1 MKLSLHSFILG
12 PISLKNARL
21 NHLFF
26 YVLFFFGSAL
36 FSGIR
41 TSLLM
46 ILLILI
52 LNTGLEPLFGAWSR
66 RLGYPASLLI
76 QSLFSLGLFPI
87 LWLAAVSVAGASYS
101 WILSALLL
109 LIAMVG
115 LFLTKNH
122 PAPAAKIPFE
132 LIFVVLLVL
141 LTTYLPFSHVGK
153 SQPQGLA
160 YRAYFSSDYLKHF
173 SVVEAINKGKLPPS
187 NPYFE
192 GENFHYYWLIYATP
206 AFLAKLT
213 GSVPQAMF
221 AWSFAVNF
229 LFFGTLLL
237 LLQKVCVRSRSLA
250 YFLAAASL
258 TVSLEGLYFLIQKCG
273 FGLHKFLVLGSE
285 YNIDALTR
293 WLWNLPQI
301 DTLLRSMLYTPQHLM
316 AISLL
321 LVFFLALFLDFHR
334 PPLLSS
340 IMAMTIAASFFIGGI
355 LLLAWSVYFLVREA
369 HLFIVRKNRLFST
382 VKRGAAYFVLPLLT
396 LALFLVLRMAEPGW
410 RSEFFVQKL
419 SLWKVAL
426 LLFLNLGPLLLTGLA
441 GAGAATGRFPAR
453 LFHLTLF
460 PLTLLAVLF
469 VRIRGFE
476 NDLSLKLG
484 LVLIVQLVLFTALLF
499 EKFRLKAAL
508 AAFLVLLLIIP
519 GALTLVLDVYNSADV
534 TNRKFTLY
542 LPEEER
548 GVLNWTR
555 QNTPAAAVVQTFPP
569 AREENVSIIP
579 SFAGRNMFVGDRI
592 HGRIFQV
599 DETRYNQRMEILKR
613 HLQNLPSSAPELK
626 KMGLDYLF
634 WGRPEIYYFGVRPPL
649 KKLFFLGDTAL
660 YSLE

>member
-1 MKLSLHSFILG
+1 LKLGFHSFILG
-12 PISLKNARL
+12 PISLKGVRL

-26 YVLFFFGSAL
+26 YVLFFFGGAL

-46 ILLILI
+46 TLLILF
-52 LNTGLEPLFGAWSR
+52 LNMGIQPLFGDLAR
-66 RLGYPASLLI
+66 RLGYPGFLLI

-87 LWLAAVSVAGASYS
+87 LWLAAVLVAGPSYS
-101 WILSALLL
+101 GILSALLL
-109 LIAMVG
+109 LIAIVG
-115 LFLTKNH
+115 FFLTKNRPV
-122 PAPAAKIPFE
+122 PAGKMPVE
-132 LIFVVLLVL
+132 LIFVILLLLV
-141 LTTYLPFSHVGK
+141 TTYLPFSHVGK
-153 SQPQGLA
+153 TQPQGLA

-173 SVVEAINKGKLPPS
+173 SVVEAMNKGKLPPS
-187 NPYFE
+187 NPYFG
-192 GENFHYYWLIYATP
+192 GENFHYYWLVYATP

-221 AWSFAVNF
+221 SWSFAINF

-273 FGLHKFLVLGSE
+273 FGLHKFLALGSE

-321 LVFFLALFLDFHR
+321 LVFFLALFLDFDR
-334 PPLLSS
+334 PLLLSS

-355 LLLAWSVYFLVREA
+355 LLLAGGVYFLVREVRF
-369 HLFIVRKNRLFST
+369 LLSRKNSLFST
-382 VKRGAAYFVLPLLT
+382 VKRGAAYFLFPFLA
-396 LALFLVLRMAEPGW
+396 LALFLVLRMAETGW
-410 RSEFFVQKL
+410 RSEFFFQWL
-419 SLWKVAL
+419 SLRKVAL

-441 GAGAATGRFPAR
+441 GAGVATGRFPTR
-453 LFHLTLF
+453 FFHLTLF
-460 PLTLLAVLF
+460 LLTLLAVLF

-499 EKFRLKAAL
+499 EKFRLKGAL

-519 GALTLVLDVYNSADV
+519 GMLTLVLDVYNSADV
-534 TNRKFTLY
+534 TNRKFTFY
-542 LPEEER
+542 LTEEER
-548 GVLNWTR
+548 GVLSWIR

-579 SFAGRNMFVGDRI
+579 SFAGRNMFVGDRM

-599 DETRYNQRMEILKR
+599 DETMYNRRLEVLRQ

-634 WGRPEIYYFGVRPPL
+634 WGRPELRSFGAYPPL
-649 KKLFFLGDTAL
+649 KKAFSLGDTAL
-660 YSLE
+660 YLLE